1 MVIDH
6 QMNPEKYT
14 QEQLEDNA
22 YAARAAYDAAY
33 TAAAAARAADADY
46 VSAYVA
52 AARAAYWLNEYFKKT
67 GENKQDYIDAINK
80 DNKQ

>member
-6 QMNPEKYT
+6 QLNPEKYT
-14 QEQLEDNA
+14 KEQLKDN
-22 YAARAAYDAAY
+22 
-33 TAAAAARAADADY
+33 AAAAAP
-46 VSAYVA
+46 A
-52 AARAAYWLNEYFKKT
+52 AAPAATAAYATATAAPATESANYWLDQYFKRT